1 MKKIVSFYIAMLVI
15 IFLILNN
22 FFVVKFWEFYFVE
35 SKKKEIKY
43 IANNILDVLKNNTGQ
58 NLENIDKNYLI
69 YLFSNLPEYT
79 YFIVYDKDYRIIIY
93 YPVFFNVDYNFLKSI
108 TFNQEKLVFQDYILT
123 YFLPFNNY
131 MLAIEM
137 NLSFIKE
144 IRKDLIYMA
153 IFIIL
158 LSFPFSYLLSI
169 LIFNLIEKR
178 INIIKEF
185 VFNVSL
191 GKFDYNIDYKYN
203 DELKDIF
210 IKIKLM
216 KEYLVKYINEIE
228 QNKKI
233 LEEIFNNVPFFVII
247 LDSYDKIIYLNK
259 PLNQDL
265 KEFFLKNLTDIELN
279 NDKIIKYDK
288 SYFKMVVFENN
299 LNRIGIFIDITDF
312 YNLSELKDKALAMV
326 SHDLRTPIA
335 SIKANL
341 QFLLTKNL
349 ENDIKNKINSILIEL
364 ERINY
369 MIHRYLDYSRI
380 KLGKKIA
387 KMEVI
392 KLIDFVN
399 FVNDFVNFLEYS
411 ENIDFNNEAIFE
423 NIENKQEL
431 KNKNI
436 LIDLELFKQLLSNLL
451 DNAYKYSF
459 NKKVLLDL
467 SFNENELLIKIG
479 NLANL
484 ENYNI
489 ISEIIK
495 ANNDLYL
502 SKGKLGLLI
511 AKEIANILNIK
522 IQIEKQETK
531 ETYNNDNSI
540 LLHFILVINYY

>member
-1 MKKIVSFYIAMLVI
+1 MKRIVSFYIALLVI
-15 IFLILNN
+15 IFLVFNN
-22 FFVVKFWEFYFVE
+22 FFVVKFWELYFVE
-35 SKKKEIKY
+35 SKKREIKY
-43 IANNILDVLKNNTGQ
+43 VADNILDILKTNR
-58 NLENIDKNYLI
+58 NIETMDKNYLL
-69 YLFSNLPEYT
+69 YLFSNLPEYI
-79 YFIVYDKDYRIIIY
+79 YFIVYDKNYNVLVY
-93 YPVFFNVDYNFLKSI
+93 YPTFFSVDYEFLKLNP
-108 TFNQEKLVFQDYILT
+108 FYQEKLIFKDYILT

-131 MLAIEM
+131 MLAVEM
-137 NLSFIKE
+137 NLSFIKD

-153 IFIIL
+153 SFIIL
-158 LSFPFSYLLSI
+158 FSFPLSYLLSI
-169 LIFNLIEKR
+169 LIFRLIEKR
-178 INIIKEF
+178 INIIREF
-185 VFNVSL
+185 AFNVSL
-191 GKFDYNIDYKYN
+191 GKFDYDIDYKYN

-233 LEEIFNNVPFFVII
+233 LEEIFNNVPFFVIMV
-247 LDSYDKIIYLNK
+247 DSYDKIIYLNK

-265 KEFFLKNLTDIELN
+265 KQFFLKNLTDIELN

-288 SYFKMVVFENN
+288 SYFKTVIFENN

-349 ENDIKNKINSILIEL
+349 ENDIKNKINSILLEL
-364 ERINY
+364 DRINY
-369 MIHRYLDYSRI
+369 MIYRYLDYSRI

-392 KLIDFVN
+392 NLIDFVN

-411 ENIDFNNEAIFE
+411 DNIEFNNEAIFE
-423 NIENKQEL
+423 NIENNQEF

-436 LIDLELFKQLLSNLL
+436 LIDLELFKQLASNLF
-451 DNAYKYSF
+451 DNAYKYSL
-459 NKKVLLDL
+459 NKKVSLNFH
-467 SFNENELLIKIG
+467 FNKDKILFKIG
-479 NLANL
+479 NLTTL
-484 ENYNI
+484 ENYKI
-489 ISEIIK
+489 ISEIIQ
-495 ANNDLYL
+495 ADNDLYL

-511 AKEIANILNIK
+511 VKEIANILNIK
-522 IQIEKQETK
+522 IQIEKQEIK
-531 ETYNNDNSI
+531 ENYNAPNN
-540 LLHFILVINYY
+540 LLLYFILIINYY